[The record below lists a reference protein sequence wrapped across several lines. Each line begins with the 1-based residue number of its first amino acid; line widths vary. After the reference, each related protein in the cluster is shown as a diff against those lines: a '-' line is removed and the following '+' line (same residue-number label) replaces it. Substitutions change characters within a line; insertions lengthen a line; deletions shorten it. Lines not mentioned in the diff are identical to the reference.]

1 MPETAPAASTV
12 GAPPAARGATATP
25 AALRVRFDVVNPAD
39 GSAIT
44 GREVAATAEEMPGRW
59 FAESTLD
66 IGGLPA
72 GRYTLRVAPVDP
84 ATGEATKGM
93 TRTIQIAR

>member
-1 MPETAPAASTV
+1 
-12 GAPPAARGATATP
+12 
-25 AALRVRFDVVNPAD
+25 VVNPAD
-39 GSAIT
+39 GSVLA
-44 GREVAATAEEMPGRW
+44 GRQVTATAEDVPGRW

-84 ATGEATKGM
+84 ATGEAAKGM